1 MSQYLTRFK
10 AVIPAGG
17 SGSRLGAAVPK
28 QYLPI
33 GQAAMIEH
41 SVRALLRAEWVELV
55 VVVVAPDDRVATSIF
70 ATTDRVRVLPQGG
83 RTRRDSVLAGVRF
96 LNQAS
101 DARADDWIMVHDA
114 ARPALSLGALE
125 RLRDAVS
132 DWEGGA
138 LLAVP
143 VADTVKREQSL
154 SSPVAQVASTIERE
168 GLWLAQT
175 PQMGRAAA
183 LQHALERF
191 AEVTDEASALEAA
204 GIEVRLVSGERRNFK
219 VTTIDDL
226 DMMRALLAKGDEA

>member
-1 MSQYLTRFK
+1 MSRYLTRFK

-41 SVRALLRAEWVELV
+41 SVRALLRADWVDMV
-55 VVVVAPDDRVATSIF
+55 VVVVAPDDRVAASLLGGS
-70 ATTDRVRVLPQGG
+70 DRVQVLPQGG
-83 RTRRDSVLAGVRF
+83 VTRRDSVLAGVRF

-132 DWEGGA
+132 GWTGGA

-143 VADTVKREQSL
+143 VADTVKREQASAA
-154 SSPVAQVASTIERE
+154 PFAQIAATIDRE

-175 PQMGRAAA
+175 PQVGRAMA
-183 LQHALERF
+183 LQQALERF
-191 AEVTDEASALEAA
+191 PEVTDEASALEAA
-204 GIEVRLVSGERRNFK
+204 GIEVRLVPGERRNFK
-219 VTTIDDL
+219 VTTGDDL
-226 DMMRALLAKGDEA
+226 DMMRALLVKGDLA